1 MAVHDFHSRTA
12 KMCFCASPG
21 APQGRGNYGG
31 GGRGFAGRGG
41 YDYGTGGRGGRGGGF
56 GNGSQGYG
64 SAHDARKPLHA
75 LLMTHASVHV
85 HVMTHAAHACKGQWF
100 RCAVNY

>member
-1 MAVHDFHSRTA
+1 MQPA
-12 KMCFCASPG
+12 G

-41 YDYGTGGRGGRGGGF
+41 YDYGTGGRGGRGGGSFQQSGF

-64 SAHDARKPLHA
+64 SAPQYSLYARHDTEA
-75 LLMTHASVHV
+75 LVHV
-85 HVMTHAAHACKGQWF
+85 RVLIYK
-100 RCAVNY
+100 